1 MNTYLEQNVA
11 SEFSNMALVTPD
23 TKLCEVIV
31 DEPSV
36 VPVIN
41 RFDIVLGVG
50 DRTIKSICKEK
61 GIDTSFFITILNAF
75 IHESFFLENVT
86 GAFNAGDVVDYLRKT
101 NNSYLRNQLPNIER
115 HFAALISR
123 SDSNNNLPLLFNFY
137 REVKTEIERRIDSD
151 NQWFDAIISAEQS
164 NSEVSVAGNA
174 VQAESDSIEDK
185 LSDLIN
191 MFVIHLRGDY
201 DRNLCHA
208 VLFAVISLEKDIR
221 QNNRIRRRILKPLW
235 GALVE
240 KNRCNG

>member
-1 MNTYLEQNVA
+1 
-11 SEFSNMALVTPD
+11 MALVTPD

-101 NNSYLRNQLPNIER
+101 NNSYLRNQMPNIER

-221 QNNRIRRRILKPLW
+221 QNNRIRNRVLRPLVD
-235 GALVE
+235 AL
-240 KNRCNG
+240 NSRNS

>member
-1 MNTYLEQNVA
+1 
-11 SEFSNMALVTPD
+11 MALVTPD

-75 IHESFFLENVT
+75 IHESFFLENLT

-101 NNSYLRNQLPNIER
+101 NNSYLHNQLPNIER

-208 VLFAVISLEKDIR
+208 VLFAVISLEKDIC
-221 QNNRIRRRILKPLW
+221 QNNRIRNRVLRPLVD
-235 GALVE
+235 AL
-240 KNRCNG
+240 NSRNS

>member
-1 MNTYLEQNVA
+1 
-11 SEFSNMALVTPD
+11 MALVTPD

-61 GIDTSFFITILNAF
+61 VIDTSFFITILNAF

-221 QNNRIRRRILKPLW
+221 QNNRIRNRVLRPLVD
-235 GALVE
+235 AL
-240 KNRCNG
+240 NSRNS

>member
-1 MNTYLEQNVA
+1 
-11 SEFSNMALVTPD
+11 MALVTPD

-151 NQWFDAIISAEQS
+151 NQWFDAIVSAEQS

-221 QNNRIRRRILKPLW
+221 QNNRIRNRVLRPLVD
-235 GALVE
+235 AL
-240 KNRCNG
+240 NSRNS

>member
-1 MNTYLEQNVA
+1 
-11 SEFSNMALVTPD
+11 MALVTPD

-75 IHESFFLENVT
+75 THESFFLENVT

-221 QNNRIRRRILKPLW
+221 QNNRIRNRVLRPLVD
-235 GALVE
+235 AL
-240 KNRCNG
+240 NSRNS

>member
-1 MNTYLEQNVA
+1 
-11 SEFSNMALVTPD
+11 MALVTSD

-137 REVKTEIERRIDSD
+137 IEVKTEIERRIDSD

-221 QNNRIRRRILKPLW
+221 QNNRIRNRVLRPLVD
-235 GALVE
+235 AL
-240 KNRCNG
+240 NSRNS

>member
-1 MNTYLEQNVA
+1 
-11 SEFSNMALVTPD
+11 MALVTPD

-151 NQWFDAIISAEQS
+151 NQWFDAIISAAQS

-174 VQAESDSIEDK
+174 IQAESDSIEDK

-191 MFVIHLRGDY
+191 MFVIHQRGDY

-208 VLFAVISLEKDIR
+208 VLFAVISLEKDIC
-221 QNNRIRRRILKPLW
+221 QNNRIRNRVLRPLVD
-235 GALVE
+235 AL
-240 KNRCNG
+240 NSRNS

>member
-1 MNTYLEQNVA
+1 
-11 SEFSNMALVTPD
+11 MALVTPD

-208 VLFAVISLEKDIR
+208 VLFAVISLEKDIC
-221 QNNRIRRRILKPLW
+221 QNNRIRNRVFRPLVD
-235 GALVE
+235 AL
-240 KNRCNG
+240 NSRNS

>member
-1 MNTYLEQNVA
+1 
-11 SEFSNMALVTPD
+11 MALVTPD

-86 GAFNAGDVVDYLRKT
+86 GAFNAGNVVDYLRKT

-221 QNNRIRRRILKPLW
+221 QNNRIRNRVLRPLVD
-235 GALVE
+235 AL
-240 KNRCNG
+240 NSRNS

>member
-1 MNTYLEQNVA
+1 
-11 SEFSNMALVTPD
+11 MALVTPD

-221 QNNRIRRRILKPLW
+221 QNNRIRVLRPLVD
-235 GALVE
+235 AL
-240 KNRCNG
+240 NSRNS

>member
-1 MNTYLEQNVA
+1 
-11 SEFSNMALVTPD
+11 MALVTPD

-164 NSEVSVAGNA
+164 NSEVSVAGND

-221 QNNRIRRRILKPLW
+221 QNNRIRNRVLRPLVD
-235 GALVE
+235 AL
-240 KNRCNG
+240 NSRNS

>member
-1 MNTYLEQNVA
+1 
-11 SEFSNMALVTPD
+11 MALVTPD

-164 NSEVSVAGNA
+164 DSEVFIAGNA

-208 VLFAVISLEKDIR
+208 VLFAVISLEKDIC
-221 QNNRIRRRILKPLW
+221 QNNRIRNRVLRPLVD
-235 GALVE
+235 AL
-240 KNRCNG
+240 NSRNS

>member
-1 MNTYLEQNVA
+1 
-11 SEFSNMALVTPD
+11 MALVTPD

-137 REVKTEIERRIDSD
+137 IEVKTEIERRIDSD

-208 VLFAVISLEKDIR
+208 VLFAVISLEKDIC
-221 QNNRIRRRILKPLW
+221 QNNRIRNRVLRPLVD
-235 GALVE
+235 AL
-240 KNRCNG
+240 NSRNS

>member
-1 MNTYLEQNVA
+1 
-11 SEFSNMALVTPD
+11 MALVTPD

-151 NQWFDAIISAEQS
+151 NQWFDAKISAEQS

-174 VQAESDSIEDK
+174 IQAESDSIEDK

-208 VLFAVISLEKDIR
+208 VLFAVISLEKDIC
-221 QNNRIRRRILKPLW
+221 QNNRIRNRVLRPLVD
-235 GALVE
+235 AL
-240 KNRCNG
+240 NSRNS

>member
-1 MNTYLEQNVA
+1 
-11 SEFSNMALVTPD
+11 MALVTPD

-86 GAFNAGDVVDYLRKT
+86 GAFSAGDVVDYLRKT

-164 NSEVSVAGNA
+164 NSEVSIAGNA

-208 VLFAVISLEKDIR
+208 VLFAVISLEKDIC
-221 QNNRIRRRILKPLW
+221 QNNRIRNRVLRPLVD
-235 GALVE
+235 AL
-240 KNRCNG
+240 NSRNS

>member
-1 MNTYLEQNVA
+1 
-11 SEFSNMALVTPD
+11 MALVTPD

-75 IHESFFLENVT
+75 INESFFLENVT

-191 MFVIHLRGDY
+191 MFVIHLCGDY

-208 VLFAVISLEKDIR
+208 VLFAVISIEKDIR
-221 QNNRIRRRILKPLW
+221 QNNRIRNRVLRPLVD
-235 GALVE
+235 AL
-240 KNRCNG
+240 NSRNS

>member
-1 MNTYLEQNVA
+1 
-11 SEFSNMALVTPD
+11 MALVTPD

-201 DRNLCHA
+201 NRNLCHA
-208 VLFAVISLEKDIR
+208 VLFAVISLEKDIC
-221 QNNRIRRRILKPLW
+221 QNNRIRNRVLRPLVD
-235 GALVE
+235 AL
-240 KNRCNG
+240 NSRNS

>member
-1 MNTYLEQNVA
+1 
-11 SEFSNMALVTPD
+11 MALVTPD

-75 IHESFFLENVT
+75 INESFFLENVT

-151 NQWFDAIISAEQS
+151 NQWFDAIISSEQS

-208 VLFAVISLEKDIR
+208 VLFAVISLEKDIC
-221 QNNRIRRRILKPLW
+221 QNNRIRNRVLRPLVD
-235 GALVE
+235 AL
-240 KNRCNG
+240 NSRNS

>member
-1 MNTYLEQNVA
+1 
-11 SEFSNMALVTPD
+11 MALVTPD

-164 NSEVSVAGNA
+164 NSGVSVAGNA

-221 QNNRIRRRILKPLW
+221 QNNRIRNRVLRPLVD
-235 GALVE
+235 AL
-240 KNRCNG
+240 NSRNS

>member
-1 MNTYLEQNVA
+1 
-11 SEFSNMALVTPD
+11 MALVTPD

-36 VPVIN
+36 VPIIN

-208 VLFAVISLEKDIR
+208 VLFAVISLEKDIC
-221 QNNRIRRRILKPLW
+221 QNNRIRNRVLRPLVD
-235 GALVE
+235 AL
-240 KNRCNG
+240 NSRNS

>member
-1 MNTYLEQNVA
+1 
-11 SEFSNMALVTPD
+11 MALVTPD

-201 DRNLCHA
+201 DHNLCHA
-208 VLFAVISLEKDIR
+208 VLFAVISLEKDIC
-221 QNNRIRRRILKPLW
+221 QNNRIRNRVLRPLVD
-235 GALVE
+235 AL
-240 KNRCNG
+240 NSRNS

>member
-1 MNTYLEQNVA
+1 
-11 SEFSNMALVTPD
+11 MALVTPD

-75 IHESFFLENVT
+75 INESFFLENVT

-208 VLFAVISLEKDIR
+208 VHFAVISLEKDIC
-221 QNNRIRRRILKPLW
+221 QNNRIRNRVLRPLVD
-235 GALVE
+235 AL
-240 KNRCNG
+240 NSRNS

>member
-1 MNTYLEQNVA
+1 
-11 SEFSNMALVTPD
+11 MALVTPD

-164 NSEVSVAGNA
+164 DSEVSVAGNA

-208 VLFAVISLEKDIR
+208 VLFAVISLEKDIC
-221 QNNRIRRRILKPLW
+221 QNNRIRNRVLRPLVD
-235 GALVE
+235 AL
-240 KNRCNG
+240 NSRNS

>member
-1 MNTYLEQNVA
+1 
-11 SEFSNMALVTPD
+11 MALVTPD

-221 QNNRIRRRILKPLW
+221 QNNRIRNRVLRPLVD
-235 GALVE
+235 AL
-240 KNRCNG
+240 NLRNS

>member
-1 MNTYLEQNVA
+1 
-11 SEFSNMALVTPD
+11 MALVTPD

-86 GAFNAGDVVDYLRKT
+86 GAFNAGDVVDYLRKI

-208 VLFAVISLEKDIR
+208 VLFAVISLEKDIC
-221 QNNRIRRRILKPLW
+221 QNNRIRNRVLRPLVD
-235 GALVE
+235 AL
-240 KNRCNG
+240 NSRNS

>member
-1 MNTYLEQNVA
+1 
-11 SEFSNMALVTPD
+11 MALVTPD

-36 VPVIN
+36 VPLIN

-75 IHESFFLENVT
+75 INESFFLENVT

-208 VLFAVISLEKDIR
+208 VLFAVISLEKDIC
-221 QNNRIRRRILKPLW
+221 QNNRIRNRVLRPLVD
-235 GALVE
+235 AL
-240 KNRCNG
+240 NSRNS

>member
-1 MNTYLEQNVA
+1 
-11 SEFSNMALVTPD
+11 MALVTPD

-101 NNSYLRNQLPNIER
+101 HNSYLRNQLPNIER

-174 VQAESDSIEDK
+174 IQAESDSIEDK

-208 VLFAVISLEKDIR
+208 VLFAVISLEKDIC
-221 QNNRIRRRILKPLW
+221 QNNRIRNRVLRPLVD
-235 GALVE
+235 AL
-240 KNRCNG
+240 NSRNS

>member
-1 MNTYLEQNVA
+1 
-11 SEFSNMALVTPD
+11 MALVTPD

-50 DRTIKSICKEK
+50 DRTIKAICKEK

-164 NSEVSVAGNA
+164 NSGASVAGNA

-208 VLFAVISLEKDIR
+208 VLFAVISLEKDIC
-221 QNNRIRRRILKPLW
+221 QNNRIRNRVLRPLVD
-235 GALVE
+235 AL
-240 KNRCNG
+240 NSRNS

>member
-1 MNTYLEQNVA
+1 
-11 SEFSNMALVTPD
+11 MALVTPD

-123 SDSNNNLPLLFNFY
+123 SDSNNNPPLLLNFY

-221 QNNRIRRRILKPLW
+221 QNNRIRNRVLRPIVD
-235 GALVE
+235 AL
-240 KNRCNG
+240 NSRNS

>member
-1 MNTYLEQNVA
+1 MAQNKKIRVGITHGDI
-11 SEFSNMALVTPD
+11 NGIGY
-23 TKLCEVIV
+23 EVIMKALEDPLMTDLCTPIV
-31 DEPSV
+31 YGSSKALSYHRKALEMGNV
-36 VPVIN
+36 NFTLVP
-41 RFDIVLGVG
+41 RAEDAADGVNNLV
-50 DRTIKSICKEK
+50 E
-61 GIDTSFFITILNAF
+61 
-75 IHESFFLENVT
+75 
-86 GAFNAGDVVDYLRKT
+86 VVDYLRKT

-208 VLFAVISLEKDIR
+208 VLFAVISLEKDIC
-221 QNNRIRRRILKPLW
+221 QNNRIRNRVLRPLVD
-235 GALVE
+235 AL
-240 KNRCNG
+240 NSRNS

>member
-1 MNTYLEQNVA
+1 
-11 SEFSNMALVTPD
+11 MALVTPD

-164 NSEVSVAGNA
+164 NSRASVAGNA

-208 VLFAVISLEKDIR
+208 VLFAVISLEKDIC
-221 QNNRIRRRILKPLW
+221 QNNRIRNRVLRPLVD
-235 GALVE
+235 AL
-240 KNRCNG
+240 NSRNS

>member
-1 MNTYLEQNVA
+1 
-11 SEFSNMALVTPD
+11 MALVTPD

-221 QNNRIRRRILKPLW
+221 QNNRIRNRVLRPLVY
-235 GALVE
+235 AL
-240 KNRCNG
+240 NSRNS

>member
-1 MNTYLEQNVA
+1 
-11 SEFSNMALVTPD
+11 MALVTPD

-174 VQAESDSIEDK
+174 AQAESDSIKDK

-221 QNNRIRRRILKPLW
+221 QNNRIRNRVLRPLVD
-235 GALVE
+235 AL
-240 KNRCNG
+240 NSRNS

>member
-1 MNTYLEQNVA
+1 
-11 SEFSNMALVTPD
+11 MALVTPD

-75 IHESFFLENVT
+75 INESFFLENVT
-86 GAFNAGDVVDYLRKT
+86 GAFNAGDVVDYLCKT

-208 VLFAVISLEKDIR
+208 VLFAVISLEKDIC
-221 QNNRIRRRILKPLW
+221 QNNRIRNRVLRPLVD
-235 GALVE
+235 AL
-240 KNRCNG
+240 NSRNS

>member
-1 MNTYLEQNVA
+1 
-11 SEFSNMALVTPD
+11 MALVTPD

-75 IHESFFLENVT
+75 IHESFFLGNVT

-164 NSEVSVAGNA
+164 NSRASVAGNA

-208 VLFAVISLEKDIR
+208 VLFAVISLEMDIC
-221 QNNRIRRRILKPLW
+221 QNNRIRNRVLRPLVD
-235 GALVE
+235 AL
-240 KNRCNG
+240 NSRNS

>member
-1 MNTYLEQNVA
+1 
-11 SEFSNMALVTPD
+11 MALVTPD

-61 GIDTSFFITILNAF
+61 GINTSFFITILNAF

-208 VLFAVISLEKDIR
+208 VLFAVISLEKDTC
-221 QNNRIRRRILKPLW
+221 QNNRIRNRVLRPLVD
-235 GALVE
+235 AL
-240 KNRCNG
+240 NSRNS

>member
-1 MNTYLEQNVA
+1 
-11 SEFSNMALVTPD
+11 MALVTPD

-151 NQWFDAIISAEQS
+151 NQWFDAIISSEQS

-174 VQAESDSIEDK
+174 IQAESDSIEDK

-221 QNNRIRRRILKPLW
+221 QNNRIRNRVLRPLVD
-235 GALVE
+235 AL
-240 KNRCNG
+240 NSRNS

>member
-1 MNTYLEQNVA
+1 
-11 SEFSNMALVTPD
+11 MALATPD

-221 QNNRIRRRILKPLW
+221 QNNRIRNRVLRPLVD
-235 GALVE
+235 AL
-240 KNRCNG
+240 NSRNS

>member
-1 MNTYLEQNVA
+1 
-11 SEFSNMALVTPD
+11 MALVTPD

-75 IHESFFLENVT
+75 IHESFFLENLT

-123 SDSNNNLPLLFNFY
+123 SDSNNNLPLLFNIY

-174 VQAESDSIEDK
+174 IQAESDSIEDK

-208 VLFAVISLEKDIR
+208 VLFAVISLEKDIC
-221 QNNRIRRRILKPLW
+221 QNNRIRNRVLRPLVD
-235 GALVE
+235 AL
-240 KNRCNG
+240 NSRNS